1 MINLIKN
8 KVASAIIIVL
18 LVLVVAVFVFNMV
31 KSSNQEKIDEE
42 KMSKIDSLYSIWID
56 VAGSGDKMTLQNNKA
71 KYERELYDKLSD
83 SEIQFLTEYSNNF
96 RTLKNEPSLFTPT
109 SIAMGGYLVQNF
121 NNMKQIAS
129 KTSLKDYLSKFGVTI
144 GSRMSEIM

>member
-1 MINLIKN
+1 MINVLKN
-8 KVASAIIIVL
+8 KIASAIIIVL
-18 LVLVVAVFVFNMV
+18 LVVVVAVFVFSMI
-31 KSSNQEKIDEE
+31 KSSKEEQIDEQ
-42 KMSKIDSLYSIWID
+42 KMAKVDSLYSIWID
-56 VAGSGDKMTLQNNKA
+56 VAGQGDKVTLQNNKA

-83 SEIQFLTEYSNNF
+83 SEIQFLTEYSENF
-96 RTLKNEPSLFTPT
+96 RTLKNEPSFFTPT
-109 SIAMGGYLVQNF
+109 AIAMGGYLVQNF